1 MVGRMRKLRGRETMF
16 GLGNQRVGE
25 GNYGNPGEGG
35 WGGVDGRAAMQG
47 HSKKNGLYPVD
58 DGEPLKGGV

>member
-1 MVGRMRKLRGRETMF
+1 ML

-25 GNYGNPGEGG
+25 GNYGNPREGG
-35 WGGVDGRAAMQG
+35 WGGVDGRAAMQR

-58 DGEPLKGGV
+58 GGEPLKGGV